1 MLSIQYNLKKVLI
14 ADFDRTV
21 KESKEKALEAL
32 KRIPEIEAILDQADN
47 ETIRASEA
55 VQGARSAANESK
67 NIADEAKNTA
77 DEASKV
83 MY

>member
-1 MLSIQYNLKKVLI
+1 MI
-14 ADFDRTV
+14 AIFDRTV

-32 KRIPEIEAILDQADN
+32 KRIPEIESILDQADN

>member
-1 MLSIQYNLKKVLI
+1 MI
-14 ADFDRTV
+14 AIFDRTV

-32 KRIPEIEAILDQADN
+32 KRLPEIELILDQAGN
-47 ETIRASEA
+47 ETIIASEA

>member
-1 MLSIQYNLKKVLI
+1 M
-14 ADFDRTV
+14 
-21 KESKEKALEAL
+21 AL
-32 KRIPEIEAILDQADN
+32 KRIPEIESILDQADN

-77 DEASKV
+77 DESSKV

>member
-1 MLSIQYNLKKVLI
+1 MV